1 MMGDEHGYLM
11 AEQTATASELPK
23 YPSNVF
29 SARFRSMDNRTSLI
43 IRAAHDG
50 KAFSH
55 LCLITASH
63 DVAFSRKGVPVE
75 LRYVQQGVLSRNIA
89 MKHLWGQ

>member
-29 SARFRSMDNRTSLI
+29 SARFRLWVLI
-43 IRAAHDG
+43 QSDRVDLNAL
-50 KAFSH
+50 S
-55 LCLITASH
+55 IT
-63 DVAFSRKGVPVE
+63 
-75 LRYVQQGVLSRNIA
+75 QGVVSRNIA
-89 MKHLWGQ
+89 IKHLWGQ